1 MARVLE
7 RFSNF
12 LCCLMLQ
19 DRKLNITS
27 YLAQTF
33 QVFENFKLMAE
44 VRQELDK
51 LKNPMTLLPATQ
63 MTNQLVN

>member
-1 MARVLE
+1 
-7 RFSNF
+7 
-12 LCCLMLQ
+12 MLQ
-19 DRKLNITS
+19 DRKFNITS

-51 LKNPMTLLPATQ
+51 LKNPMTLLPANQ
-63 MTNQLVN
+63 KTNALVNC